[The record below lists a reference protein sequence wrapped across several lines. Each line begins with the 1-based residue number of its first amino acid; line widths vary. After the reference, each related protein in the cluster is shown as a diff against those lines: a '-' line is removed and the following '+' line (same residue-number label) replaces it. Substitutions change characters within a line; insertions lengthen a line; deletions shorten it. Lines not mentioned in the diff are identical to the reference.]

1 MQHRGEQFGTEN
13 EFRDPR
19 FAELDAE
26 IKAEEAIRQARTSPK
41 PPRQR
46 RQSSPRVPAT
56 VRKEISWC
64 AQQLRQY
71 RKLFIVDP
79 KLRDRAARFIRSLL
93 PPKRKR
99 GRPGIP
105 SVTKAIL
112 MLKKLHR
119 EHPAQERREH
129 WPQVYRQVI
138 PNYATL
144 TREQQ
149 RGQELL
155 LREQVRSRRSQRRR
169 RTRRRI

>member
-1 MQHRGEQFGTEN
+1 MPGALEVDCSCDLAN
-13 EFRDPR
+13 ESRDLR
-19 FAELDAE
+19 FAELDAR
-26 IKAEEAIRQARTSPK
+26 IKAEEST
-41 PPRQR
+41 
-46 RQSSPRVPAT
+46 
-56 VRKEISWC
+56 RKERPKQPKRYPTGHRLAREVRNEITRC
-64 AQQLRQY
+64 AQQLRQH
-71 RKLFIVDP
+71 RKLFMADS
-79 KLRDRAARFIRSLL
+79 KLKDRIGRFLRSLL

-155 LREQVRSRRSQRRR
+155 LREQVRSRRNQRRR